1 MTPAQAIKIAQEY
14 GEAFLAVPD
23 DVSQTVISNRLN
35 QAARRAGIK
44 FSLSYS
50 LMVRQQD
57 LSTSRYIR
65 VEILDTL

>member
-44 FSLSYS
+44 FSLSYT

-65 VEILDTL
+65 VSVENAE

>member
-1 MTPAQAIKIAQEY
+1 MTPAQVIKIAQEY
-14 GEAFLAVPD
+14 GEAFLTVPN

-44 FSLSYS
+44 FSLSYA

-65 VEILDTL
+65 IEILDTL